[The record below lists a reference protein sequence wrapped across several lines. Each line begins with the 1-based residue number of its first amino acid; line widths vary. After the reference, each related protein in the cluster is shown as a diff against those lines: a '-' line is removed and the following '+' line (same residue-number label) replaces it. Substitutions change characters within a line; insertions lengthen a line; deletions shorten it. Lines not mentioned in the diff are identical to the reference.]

1 VRRDLP
7 LLVAPAVMTCLASLA
22 APTMGASSLEVK
34 PTATGLTLQ
43 SPGDPAPIVHD
54 LRYVANDD
62 AGLAFQTKTASLAP
76 DGTVSFTL
84 DGPAAPNAA
93 VGARVTPLEHGVSLD
108 WVLRYS
114 GPKRSWNHW
123 TSGLYLDFG
132 REVAGVRTQ
141 PVIKWVKSTGEHPWE
156 VPGDTPYA
164 DTECQLREV
173 LFGDTALAMV
183 CSSYD
188 ADWVYGND
196 RDRARFARF
205 TPPAETPGQVEMKL
219 AFLLASS
226 AELDPACLATE
237 AAGRPLALSMTTDR
251 LGNLFAPGETAALR
265 CAVSNVT
272 GQSCQCELALDAY
285 SYEGERLLSTSRKLE
300 LPARGREAF
309 TEAVSPKQRGV
320 VFIAAR
326 LAWDE
331 GETIQRM
338 TLGFLPERAVSGAR
352 PDSAFGM
359 AAVIASPDRYPD
371 QRDLDT
377 VLDLMQRVGV
387 RWIRSGWFPLKS
399 EVTDADEKAVRG
411 RVELLK
417 AHGILPHV
425 QLGASLPKPE
435 ELADFRQ
442 RLAASIERFK
452 WVTPYVEVANEL
464 NLGGLSGA
472 DYVSGMLRPIH
483 EVMRQVFPEGKVMS
497 MGLGGVHKDWLD
509 SFVAAGGME
518 LIDVLSVHP
527 GCQPR
532 APEFWEGW
540 RGWVF
545 RSQMLDAAKAAR
557 ERGGKAVWIT
567 EAYAPT
573 APQRSF
579 VDLRT
584 SADYLVRTYV
594 SAAALGVQVT
604 EWYQFQD
611 GVWYAQRPDPSDV
624 EFNFGV
630 VYTDLSPKPAYL
642 AYGAMTE
649 QLEGATCQGRLD
661 LGADD
666 LYRVRFVRD
675 RQPVD
680 VLWSYREK
688 HETDLPWWPP
698 ENYQDKT
705 RYPGEPWVERWKAPV
720 TVTLPAGGTVTVID
734 LMGNARTAQPQAGKV
749 ELRLTGSPVY
759 VRGLG
764 DIPRLPRLWPDAE

>member
-1 VRRDLP
+1 MV
-7 LLVAPAVMTCLASLA
+7 CLASLA
-22 APTMGASSLEVK
+22 AHTAGASLLEVEAT
-34 PTATGLTLQ
+34 PTGLDLA
-43 SPGDPAPIVHD
+43 SPGEPAPIVRD
-54 LRYVANDD
+54 LRYVANDE
-62 AGLAFQTKTASLAP
+62 AGLAFQTKAATLLP
-76 DGTVSFTL
+76 DGTVSFAL
-84 DGPAAPNAA
+84 DGPAAPDAA
-93 VGARVTPLEHGVSLD
+93 VSAKVMPLEEGVSLD
-108 WVLRYS
+108 WSVRYS

-132 REVAGVRTQ
+132 REVTGVRTQ
-141 PVIKWVKSTGEHPWE
+141 PVIRWVKPTGEHPWE
-156 VPGDTPYA
+156 VPGDTPYP
-164 DTECQLREV
+164 DTEGHLREV
-173 LFGDTALAMV
+173 LFGDTALVMV
-183 CSSYD
+183 CSFYD
-188 ADWVYGND
+188 ADWIYGNNK
-196 RDRARFARF
+196 DRARFARL
-205 TPPAETPGQVEMKL
+205 TPPVETPGQVEMRL
-219 AFLLASS
+219 AFLLVPSGRFDAS
-226 AELDPACLATE
+226 CLAAE

-251 LGNLFAPGETAALR
+251 LGNLLAPGETAAAR
-265 CAVSNVT
+265 CTVSNAT
-272 GQSCQCELALDAY
+272 GQSHRCELALDAY
-285 SYEGERLLSTSRKLE
+285 GYQGERLLSVSRKLS
-300 LPARGREAF
+300 LPARGRKAF
-309 TEAVSPKQRGV
+309 TEGVTPNQRGV

-326 LAWDE
+326 VTWE
-331 GETIQRM
+331 GGETIRRM
-338 TLGFLPERAVSGAR
+338 TLGFLPERPVTGTRA
-352 PDSAFGM
+352 DSPFGM

-371 QRDLDT
+371 QRDLGK

-387 RWIRSGWFPLKS
+387 RWIRGGWFPLKS
-399 EVTDADEKAVRG
+399 EITDADEKAVRE

-425 QLGASLPKPE
+425 QVGASLPKPG
-435 ELADFRQ
+435 ELADLRQ
-442 RLAASIERFK
+442 RLAVSVERFK
-452 WVTPYVEVANEL
+452 WVTPYIEVANEL

-472 DYVSGMLRPIH
+472 DYVSGMLRPVH
-483 EVMRQVFPEGKVMS
+483 EVTRQTFPEGKVMS

-545 RSQMLDAAKAAR
+545 RSQMLDATKAAR
-557 ERGGKAVWIT
+557 EHGGKAVWIT

-594 SAAALGVQVT
+594 CAAALGVQVT

-624 EFNFGV
+624 ECNFGV
-630 VYTDLSPKPAYL
+630 VYTDLSPKPAYV

-666 LYRVRFVRD
+666 LYGVRFLRD
-675 RQPVD
+675 GQPVD

-698 ENYQDKT
+698 ENYKDRT

-720 TVTLPAGGTVTVID
+720 TVALPAGGPVTVID
-734 LMGNARTAQPQAGKV
+734 LMGNARAAKPQGGKM

-764 DIPRLPRLWPDAE
+764 DIARLPRLWPDVE